1 MFKRSVLAFF
11 VLLICFVLSSCSDS
25 ALQATSKA
33 MVDISAANLAIQN
46 TVITGQQ
53 NGGLTVAE
61 SAPVIQVTLQV
72 AQAGK
77 QIDAAIA
84 GINALAPADKQKILA
99 ILQPV
104 ITAVQNEATGLNIVN
119 PTAKTA
125 ILGSLA
131 TIQAALATARIALGG

>member
-1 MFKRSVLAFF
+1 VFKRSVLAFF